1 MSTVPRPAR
10 RGVRPLLAAAALLL
24 TASMTSGCGL
34 LSEES
39 GDSGTGSGSFPVTIE
54 HAHGEAVIKKKPKR
68 IVTIGWLSQDVVAAL
83 GTVPV
88 GVGDF
93 SWGSVDKYLP
103 WFEEKVKELD
113 GELPELIE
121 VNDADEASAEQ
132 ILELDPDLI
141 VAAHSGITDANY
153 KKLKRIAP
161 TIAYDAKPWQSDW
174 KDVTRTIGK
183 AMGEQKQAKKLL
195 DETEQL
201 ITDTAEANPEFADH
215 TFAYG
220 WYLDEGATD
229 LPLYVGADPR
239 VQLIEQLGMKLS
251 PQVAE
256 IESDPGTFTAS
267 FSLEEVDTI
276 EADVYIGW
284 VDNEKDLERTVEHPV
299 LKKWKPFEDD
309 AYYVMQDQAVAW
321 ASSAPTVLGI
331 PWALDEMVAG
341 LDKAV
346 EGEGSS

>member
-1 MSTVPRPAR
+1 MSPVPRPAR
-10 RGVRPLLAAAALLL
+10 RRARPILGLLALVL
-24 TASMTSGCGL
+24 TVSTLSACGL
-34 LSEES
+34 LSEDTG
-39 GDSGTGSGSFPVTIE
+39 GDGSQGDSFPVTIE

-88 GVGDF
+88 GVTDF
-93 SWGSVDKYLP
+93 TWGSVDKYLP
-103 WFEEKVKELD
+103 WFEERVAELD
-113 GELPELIE
+113 GELPELVK

-132 ILELDPDLI
+132 ILDLDPDLI
-141 VAAHSGITDANY
+141 IAAHSGITDANY

-161 TIAYDAKPWQSDW
+161 TIAYDSQPWQSDW
-174 KDVTRTIGK
+174 KDVTRTIGT
-183 AMGEQKQAKKLL
+183 AMGEKKQAEKLL
-195 DETEQL
+195 ADTEKL
-201 ITDTAEANPEFADH
+201 IADTAEANPKFAEA

-251 PQVAE
+251 PQIEA

-284 VDNEKDLERTVEHPV
+284 VNSEADLKRTVDNAV
-299 LKKWKPFEDD
+299 LKKWKPFKTG

-331 PWALDEMVAG
+331 PWAMDELVEG
-341 LDKAV
+341 LDQAVSKKA
-346 EGEGSS
+346 